1 MLKYNQFAIE
11 VFDHMH
17 AIFIFDVIQTLFYSY
32 VEVDR
37 VSGFWSSLFVLSK
50 VPELGDTIFII
61 LRKQQLRF
69 LHW

>member
-1 MLKYNQFAIE
+1 
-11 VFDHMH
+11 MH
-17 AIFIFDVIQTLFYSY
+17 AIVIFDVSQTLFYSY

>member
-1 MLKYNQFAIE
+1 
-11 VFDHMH
+11 MH
-17 AIFIFDVIQTLFYSY
+17 AIFIFDVIQTLFHSY

>member
-1 MLKYNQFAIE
+1 MS
-11 VFDHMH
+11 MH

>member
-1 MLKYNQFAIE
+1 MKYNQFAIE
-11 VFDHMH
+11 VFLL
-17 AIFIFDVIQTLFYSY
+17 AFFIFDIIQTLFYSY

>member
-1 MLKYNQFAIE
+1 
-11 VFDHMH
+11 MH
-17 AIFIFDVIQTLFYSY
+17 AIFMFDVIQTLFYSY

>member
-1 MLKYNQFAIE
+1 
-11 VFDHMH
+11 MH

>member
-1 MLKYNQFAIE
+1 MS
-11 VFDHMH
+11 MH
-17 AIFIFDVIQTLFYSY
+17 AIFMFDVIQTLFYSY

>member
-1 MLKYNQFAIE
+1 
-11 VFDHMH
+11 MH
-17 AIFIFDVIQTLFYSY
+17 AIFIFVVIQTLFYSY

>member
-1 MLKYNQFAIE
+1 MKISDSISKFSI
-11 VFDHMH
+11 
-17 AIFIFDVIQTLFYSY
+17 TSY

-61 LRKQQLRF
+61 LRKQQLKF

>member
-1 MLKYNQFAIE
+1 
-11 VFDHMH
+11 MH
-17 AIFIFDVIQTLFYSY
+17 VIFIIDAIQTLFYSY

>member
-1 MLKYNQFAIE
+1 
-11 VFDHMH
+11 MH
-17 AIFIFDVIQTLFYSY
+17 AIFIFDVIQTVFYSY

>member
-1 MLKYNQFAIE
+1 
-11 VFDHMH
+11 MH
-17 AIFIFDVIQTLFYSY
+17 AIFIFDVIQTLSYSY